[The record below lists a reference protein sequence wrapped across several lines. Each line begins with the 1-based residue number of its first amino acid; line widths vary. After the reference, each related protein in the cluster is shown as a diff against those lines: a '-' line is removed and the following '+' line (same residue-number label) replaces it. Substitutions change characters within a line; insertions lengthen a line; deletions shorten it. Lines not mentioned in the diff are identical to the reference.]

1 MKMSQ
6 KNKEVR
12 PTTKSQLI
20 VAKII
25 AVAAFLVVGL
35 FVVSEVMAVGT
46 YGLPLI
52 AVQMARLNGVKSGA
66 DWVIGGTLWALPML
80 FFTILLAWVHIVFI
94 KGVFTKMYRWV
105 KNVLKKTC

>member
-1 MKMSQ
+1 MSQ

-52 AVQMARLNGVKSGA
+52 AVQMAQLNGVKSGA

-94 KGVFTKMYRWV
+94 KGVFAKMYRWM